1 MFLNI
6 MSSCFS
12 TSFSKF
18 FEIEKIFGRAKGLNP
33 VGGNSAS
40 IGAWHVQPSVIWQQG
55 MRLNKNTGT

>member
-33 VGGNSAS
+33 VGGDSAS
-40 IGAWHVQPSVIWQQG
+40 IGAWHVQPSVI
-55 MRLNKNTGT
+55 